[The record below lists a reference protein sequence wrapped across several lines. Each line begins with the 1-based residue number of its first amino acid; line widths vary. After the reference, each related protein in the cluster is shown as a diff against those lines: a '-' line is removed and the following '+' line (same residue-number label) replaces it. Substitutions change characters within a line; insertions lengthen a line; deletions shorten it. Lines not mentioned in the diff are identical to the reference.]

1 MKVIKYLC
9 NPHTL
14 AYPSNVSPRTFQLFL
29 FAGSSRYHHHRCRR
43 RKGEGEWK
51 ERERGKNWSA
61 TRRLRPSWI
70 NEARAVP
77 IRFYRFLD
85 TTSRGGRNESASL
98 LAACARNEK
107 LNVSRER
114 EGRGGERE
122 RERGTRETFGRKI
135 SQLSSVIRRCVVQ
148 FSTST
153 ANFRILL
160 LEHPRIEEGRGTDK
174 AIDYKRKRGVQAYP
188 EGAIALLLFRHH
200 HSRNKFTKVR

>member
-122 RERGTRETFGRKI
+122 RGELAKLSSAEDQPTFLGHSTLRRAI
-135 SQLSSVIRRCVVQ
+135 FNEHRQLSDIIIRAPSNR
-148 FSTST
+148 
-153 ANFRILL
+153 
-160 LEHPRIEEGRGTDK
+160 RGSGH
-174 AIDYKRKRGVQAYP
+174 R
-188 EGAIALLLFRHH
+188 
-200 HSRNKFTKVR
+200 